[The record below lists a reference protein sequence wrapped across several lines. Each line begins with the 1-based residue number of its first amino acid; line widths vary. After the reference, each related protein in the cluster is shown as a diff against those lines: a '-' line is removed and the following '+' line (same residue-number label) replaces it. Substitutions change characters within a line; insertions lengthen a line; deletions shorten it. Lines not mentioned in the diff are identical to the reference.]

1 MRFEIDTIPI
11 VVVDGD
17 ELSRHVMVRRLLR
30 WGYDPVA
37 FARPTDALAHLR
49 QFAARALLCDLHT
62 ARAVGAEPAA
72 AGCAAGAPAA
82 GAAGAEELELVR
94 AARIAQPDLPVFLVT
109 ANPTAEQWAQAA
121 HAGARDLLAKQ
132 AGSAEA
138 LRRALA
144 VALSDDLD
152 DRDDVRLAHELRTP
166 LTALKNAI
174 DILCSDSA
182 GPLPAEQRRFAGI
195 AQRNVD
201 KMIALVEELLESA
214 ARP

>member
-37 FARPTDALAHLR
+37 FARSSDALAHLR
-49 QFAARALLCDLHT
+49 QHAARALLCDLHT
-62 ARAVGAEPAA
+62 ARAVPAA
-72 AGCAAGAPAA
+72 PPAA
-82 GAAGAEELELVR
+82 GAAGADELELVR

-152 DRDDVRLAHELRTP
+152 DRDDVRLAHSLRTP
-166 LTALKNAI
+166 LTALKSAI
-174 DILCSDSA
+174 DILCSDGA

>member
-49 QFAARALLCDLHT
+49 QYAARALLCDLHT

-72 AGCAAGAPAA
+72 AAAAAEPAA
-82 GAAGAEELELVR
+82 GAAGADELELVR

-174 DILCSDSA
+174 DILCSDGA
-182 GPLPAEQRRFAGI
+182 GPLPAEQRRFARI